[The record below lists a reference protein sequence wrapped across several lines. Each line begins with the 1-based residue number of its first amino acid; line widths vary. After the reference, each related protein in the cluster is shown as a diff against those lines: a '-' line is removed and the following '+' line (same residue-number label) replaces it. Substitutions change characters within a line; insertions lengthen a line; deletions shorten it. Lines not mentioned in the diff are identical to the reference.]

1 VDVPELGSHLCG
13 ASRPGHF
20 SGVCTVVCKLFNLTL
35 PHWAFFGRKDWQ
47 QLVIVRRMARDL
59 DLPVEIVDCP
69 IAREED
75 GLAMS
80 SRNEYLSP
88 EERREAANISAG
100 LGMARRRAGE
110 GVRDPETLLRELRE
124 FYERAVPS
132 GQIDYLQLVDPDELT
147 ALESLENGGL
157 LAVAI
162 KVGKARLIDNTLI

>member
-1 VDVPELGSHLCG
+1 VDVPALGQHLCG

-20 SGVCTVVCKLFNLTL
+20 RGVCTVVCKLFNLTL

-80 SRNEYLSP
+80 SRNQYLGP
-88 EERREAANISAG
+88 EERREAASIYAG
-100 LGMARRRAGE
+100 LCMVRERAGRGE
-110 GVRDPETLLRELRE
+110 RDAETLLRELRRY
-124 FYERAVPS
+124 YERFIPS

-147 ALESLENGGL
+147 PLAGVEDGGL
-157 LAVAI
+157 LAVAVR
-162 KVGKARLIDNTLI
+162 VGKARLIDNMLI